1 MGDDRGSRR
10 FDLLDT
16 VAIPARRVRAADEI
30 ADVLR
35 AWIVN
40 EAGPGDFLPTERLLV
55 DRFAVSRPTVRE
67 AMRILEAEGLIEI
80 KRGVNGGAVVRQP
93 DIYGLATAVG
103 TFLQRIGVTLREVFN
118 LRLVLEPEAA
128 RRAALSPDRD
138 EVARVLDAVLD
149 AEAQA
154 VRRPEPAG
162 VSRRV
167 VEFHNAV
174 LVLAK
179 DRALATFGELLE
191 TVVLQQNTRSLS
203 SADDP
208 HRWSVD
214 AHAAHR
220 RIAAA
225 IKRGDA
231 EAAVR
236 LTRKH
241 LEAAGQMIIG
251 DEIDLTV
258 DVVSGTTGNDSR
270 ADGLSAPSAVR

>member
-1 MGDDRGSRR
+1 MEHGNRSRR

-16 VAIPARRVRAADEI
+16 VSIPIRATRLADQI
-30 ADVLR
+30 AAGLR
-35 AWIVN
+35 GWIVN
-40 EAGPGDFLPTERLLV
+40 EAAPGDFLPSERDLI
-55 DRFAVSRPTVRE
+55 DRFHASRPTVRE

-80 KRGVNGGAVVRQP
+80 KRGVNGGAVVRKP

-103 TFLQRIGVTLREVFN
+103 TFLQRIGVTLQEVFN
-118 LRLVLEPEAA
+118 LRLLLEPEAA
-128 RRAALSPDRD
+128 RRAALSPERG
-138 EVARVLDAVLD
+138 EVARVLGAVLD
-149 AEAQA
+149 AEQQA
-154 VRRPEPAG
+154 VQEPEPAG

-174 LVLAK
+174 LALAN

-191 TVVLQQNTRSLS
+191 TVVVQQNARSLS
-203 SADDP
+203 GADDP
-208 HRWSVD
+208 HRWSAD

-231 EAAVR
+231 DAAAR

-241 LEAAGQMIIG
+241 LEAAAQMIIG
-251 DEIDLTV
+251 EEIDLTV
-258 DVVSGTTGNDSR
+258 DVVSGIVASDINP
-270 ADGLSAPSAVR
+270 DGRRAPSTVS